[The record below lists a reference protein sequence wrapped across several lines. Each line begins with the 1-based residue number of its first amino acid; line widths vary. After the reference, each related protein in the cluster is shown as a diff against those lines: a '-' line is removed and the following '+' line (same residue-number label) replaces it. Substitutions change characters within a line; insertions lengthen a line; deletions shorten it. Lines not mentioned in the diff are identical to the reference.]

1 MVSTNLALMAVPQL
15 RPRPQPPACKN
26 APQEAEPGPTAGGGR
41 VDFPV
46 TRFEQVL
53 LILAL
58 ISLPFENRIN
68 APVSLPILGAPSVT
82 WLAFAA
88 LGLFI
93 VIRHPWALAK
103 VARHRATV
111 PVYAFLAVTLLMEL
125 TRAGPSFNYWWR
137 TVQMVIGALF
147 VAATCRNRAT
157 VRVAAFS
164 LVCVGLGLATLLIAT
179 TYSPLRH
186 TRANTF
192 TEVSAIRNDLLNQS
206 FQAAEINNSAFLVAE
221 GAAMAFALGLTTR
234 THRVRSAYVAVGLT
248 CFFGV
253 FLSLSRGGVGVA
265 VAAVSLVLVKSGRNK
280 PVVALRI
287 LAVAVVAAA
296 VIPHSVY
303 ARLQLSPD
311 LNGRTDPRV
320 QVYDNA
326 TKYLPEYVVFG
337 VGAGTF
343 ESHWALDHGFVK
355 GRSVLNSHNTFVQIT
370 IYWGLPGLLALLCVA
385 LAMWKALPPD
395 WVDPATSIVLKA
407 LAMSLLILLFVSDTV
422 YGKEV
427 SVTVGLLLGSRIW
440 LVGRPR
446 TTARPAPTHSTEVRS
461 RGVAVSPA

>member
-1 MVSTNLALMAVPQL
+1 M
-15 RPRPQPPACKN
+15 
-26 APQEAEPGPTAGGGR
+26 AEPGPTADGGR
-41 VDFPV
+41 LQLPA
-46 TRFEQVL
+46 TRFEQGL
-53 LILAL
+53 LVAAL
-58 ISLPFENRIN
+58 ISLPFENRIS

-111 PVYAFLAVTLLMEL
+111 PIYAFLAITLLMEL
-125 TRAGPSFNYWWR
+125 THAGPSFTYWWR
-137 TVQMVIGALF
+137 TVQMVTGALI

-157 VRVAAFS
+157 VRAAAVA
-164 LVCVGLGLATLLIAT
+164 LVCVGFGLAVLLVAT

-192 TEVSAIRNDLLNQS
+192 TEISAIRNDLLNQS
-206 FQAAEINNSAFLVAE
+206 FQAAEINNAAFLVAE
-221 GAAMAFALGLTTR
+221 GAALAFALGLTAR
-234 THRVRSAYVAVGLT
+234 AHRVRSAYVAVGLT

-265 VAAVSLVLVKSGRNK
+265 IAAVTLVLVKSSRNK

-287 LAVAVVAAA
+287 LAVAVIAAA
-296 VIPHSVY
+296 FIPHSVY

-311 LNGRTDPRV
+311 LNGRTDPRI
-320 QVYDNA
+320 QVYDHA
-326 TKYLPEYVVFG
+326 AKYLPEYVVFG

-355 GRSVLNSHNTFVQIT
+355 GRSVLNAHNTFVQIT
-370 IYWGLPGLLALLCVA
+370 IYWGLPGLLGLLCVVLA
-385 LAMWKALPPD
+385 LWKALPPD
-395 WVDPATSIVLKA
+395 WVDPATAIVLKA
-407 LAMSLLILLFVSDTV
+407 LAMSLLVLLFVSDTV

-427 SVTVGLLLGSRIW
+427 SVTVGLVLGSRIW

-446 TTARPAPTHSTEVRS
+446 TTAKPAATHSTEVRS
-461 RGVAVSPA
+461 RGVVVSPA